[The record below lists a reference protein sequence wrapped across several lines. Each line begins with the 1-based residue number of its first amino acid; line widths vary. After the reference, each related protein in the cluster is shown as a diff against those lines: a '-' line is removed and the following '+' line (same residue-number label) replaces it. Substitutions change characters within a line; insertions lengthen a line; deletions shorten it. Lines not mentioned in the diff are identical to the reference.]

1 MSIPTDAFERA
12 RELKAELRSASEQ
25 YYNSGTSSISDA
37 EFDRMFREL
46 LALERAHPG
55 LRSDDSPTQR
65 VGAPLAEGAGF
76 EKVAHSVPM
85 LSIDSLFA
93 EAEVR
98 DFEER
103 LLRFLKLEVGQDL
116 AWSCEPKFDGVSAA
130 LHFENGRFVRGLT
143 RGDGAV
149 GEDIS
154 ANLRTVR
161 NLPLELD
168 GSKRPVPERLE
179 VRGEVLIDREA
190 FERFNLLRA
199 ENGEP
204 VLANPR
210 NATSGALRRNDP
222 GEVARYP
229 LQLHLY
235 ALVNA
240 RDAGFA
246 THTEALEALLDWGL
260 PVGIDGQ
267 GGLARRVQGLE
278 ACLGYHAELQ
288 ERRFDIPFD
297 MDGIV
302 VKLDDLAL
310 RDRLGTTARAARWQY
325 AHKFEAI
332 EQITQLRAIEV
343 QVGANG
349 RLTPRAHLDPV
360 EVLGVIVRHATLH
373 NADMVEQLGVRVGD
387 RVFVRRAGDVIP
399 QVLGVAEA
407 GGRKAPDNWKEQ
419 VPDSLLDASGEE
431 PRAGTFTR
439 WRQAFEMPSV
449 CPACGTPVVTEG
461 KHTRCPNRFGC
472 PPQLVG
478 RLETVVGRGA
488 FEIES
493 LGTKK
498 LQQLIDAELVSSPAD
513 VFHLEREPLLKLER
527 WGEKSVD
534 NLFAEL
540 EERRKL
546 PFERFLVALAID
558 DIGPAT
564 AKLLA
569 RSFGDLETLRETQAE
584 ALEALDGIGPE
595 VARKVVDF
603 FGEPRNVELIERF
616 LAGGVEPQASAA
628 PAAGGDFEGKAFVVT
643 GTLESLSRAEAKQQV
658 EALGG
663 RVVSSVSSKTDFLV
677 AGEKPG
683 SKLKKAEELGVRV
696 LDEKTFLALTRGEPL
711 PPTPASEGGAEA

>member
-616 LAGGVEPQASAA
+616 LAGGVEPQAPAA

>member
-1 MSIPTDAFERA
+1 LAIPTEAVERA
-12 RELKAELRSASEQ
+12 RELTAQLRAASEQ
-25 YYNSGTSSISDA
+25 YYNRGASPISDA
-37 EFDRMFREL
+37 EYDRLFREL

-55 LRSDDSPTQR
+55 LRAEDSPTQR
-65 VGAPLAEGAGF
+65 VGAPLPEGAGF

-85 LSIDSLFA
+85 LSIDSLFG
-93 EAEVR
+93 EDEVR

-103 LLRFLKLEVGQDL
+103 LLRFLKLEDGGELD
-116 AWSCEPKFDGVSAA
+116 WSCEPKFDGVSAA

-143 RGDGAV
+143 RGDGSV
-149 GEDIS
+149 GEDIT

-168 GSKRPVPERLE
+168 GSKRPLPERLE

-204 VLANPR
+204 ILANPR

-222 GEVARYP
+222 GEVTRYP

-267 GGLARRVQGLE
+267 GGLARRVQGLD
-278 ACLGYHAELQ
+278 ACLAYHADLQ

-302 VKLDDLAL
+302 VKLDDLVL

-325 AHKFEAI
+325 AHKFEAV

-373 NADMVEQLGVRVGD
+373 NADMVEQLGVRIGD

-407 GGRKAPDNWKEQ
+407 GGRKAPEGWKEQ
-419 VPDSLLDASGEE
+419 IPESLLDDSGKK

-439 WRQAFEMPSV
+439 WRQAFAMPNE
-449 CPACGTPVVTEG
+449 CPACGTDVLTEG

-498 LQQLIDAELVSSPAD
+498 LQQLIDADLVHSPAD
-513 VFHLEREPLLKLER
+513 VFHLEREPLLELER

-558 DIGPAT
+558 DVGPAT

-569 RSFGDLETLRETQAE
+569 RSFGDLETLRNTDTE
-584 ALEALDGIGPE
+584 ALEGLDGIGPE
-595 VARKVVDF
+595 VARKVVEF
-603 FGEPRNVELIERF
+603 FEEPRNAELIERF
-616 LAGGVEPQASAA
+616 LAGGVEPQAPAA

-683 SKLKKAEELGVRV
+683 SKLKKAQELGVRV
-696 LDEKTFLALTRGEPL
+696 LDEEGFLALTRGEPL
-711 PPTPASEGGAEA
+711 PPEPVTEEGAEA